1 MDFPKFIIQRLDLR
15 RSVPDHTLATT
26 VKAILGAVWL
36 DSKESVQKVKNTV
49 ERFDLY
55 PAELS
60 LYPPKFGDQKQ

>member
-1 MDFPKFIIQRLDLR
+1 M
-15 RSVPDHTLATT
+15 PDHTLATT